1 MMHEGSVLKNGR
13 PGGSGAPADLSAA
26 ALFNMLW
33 ESLAEVLGT
42 AATATLLRRA
52 ARRALPRCAQLAEL
66 TIERENL
73 EYRYTLPPAWGQAG
87 KVLAPALNELVG
99 ELRALL
105 IELTGPVVLHHL
117 EQVPAL
123 RDLLISPQKQEQQ

>member
-1 MMHEGSVLKNGR
+1 MHAGGVVKNGR
-13 PGGSGAPADLSAA
+13 HGGSDAAADLSAA
-26 ALFNMLW
+26 ALFNILW

-52 ARRALPRCAQLAEL
+52 ARRALPRCPQLTEL

-73 EYRYTLPPAWGQAG
+73 EYRYALPSAWDQAG
-87 KVLAPALNELVG
+87 EVLAPALSELVG

-105 IELTGPVVLHHL
+105 IELTGPVVLCHL
-117 EQVPAL
+117 EQVPEL